1 MRAKAVRSKVK
12 FFRLSPGLFSSLF
25 SPKRLSLAIIG
36 FGIFV
41 RFVQYLYNR
50 SLWADEAVLALNII
64 NRSYLEL
71 LQPLDNDQG
80 APLGFLMVEKLVVQL
95 FGDNEYAL
103 RLFPLLSSIIALL
116 LLYELAKR
124 CIQPTAVPIALAL
137 FASLRYLVYYA
148 SEVKQYSIDVAITLT
163 GFLIAIHIQ
172 NNKLNLKKIIILSS
186 LGSIAIW
193 FSHPAIFVLSG
204 IGLSLLLINFDS
216 NKKMKNISILTIFS
230 TWILSFV
237 GFYLVSLRHL
247 SSSKSLLTSWKDRGT
262 FPSSSFDI
270 IWMLDSLG
278 RFFSKPLGFTIWV
291 DGIAIIA
298 FVAGCISLFS
308 TKKATLLIL
317 VSPVFTTFFAS
328 YLHKYPFEGR
338 LVLFLTPLFIL
349 IIAEGLD
356 YVLARIRYNKFHKI
370 VGGILLVLLLAPSLI
385 NASNLIVKPTVK
397 EEIKPVISYI
407 RTHQKPEDILYIFQR
422 GEHQFKYYAKRYGYQ
437 EKDYIIGVDDLDKY
451 DGVAVSDD
459 EWNRYKS
466 DLDKLRGNNRVWFLF
481 SHVEIKREHEMIKS
495 YLDSIGKQIILFK
508 SPGSF
513 VYLYDLT

>member
-1 MRAKAVRSKVK
+1 MRAKAVRLRVK
-12 FFRLSPGLFSSLF
+12 FFRLSPGIFISLF

-36 FGIFV
+36 FGILV

-71 LQPLDNDQG
+71 LQPLDHDQG

-116 LLYELAKR
+116 LLYGLAKR
-124 CIQPTAVPIALAL
+124 CIQPPAVPIALAL

-148 SEVKQYSIDVAITLT
+148 SEVKQYSIDVAITLAV
-163 GFLIAIHIQ
+163 FLIAVHIQ
-172 NNKLNLKKIIILSS
+172 NNNLNRKKIIIFSI

-204 IGLSLLLINFDS
+204 VGISLLLINFG
-216 NKKMKNISILTIFS
+216 KEQRVKTISILAIFS
-230 TWILSFV
+230 SWILSFV
-237 GFYLVSLRHL
+237 VFYFVSLRHL
-247 SSSKSLLTSWKDRGT
+247 SSSKGLLTSWKAHGA

-308 TKKATLLIL
+308 TKKATLFIL

-338 LVLFLTPLFIL
+338 LVLFLAPLFIL
-349 IIAEGLD
+349 IIAEGSD
-356 YVLARIRYNKFHKI
+356 YIINRIRDNKFYKI
-370 VGGILLVLLLAPSLI
+370 VGVIVLVLLLTPPLI
-385 NASNLIVKPTVK
+385 NASNIIVKPTVK

-407 RTHQKPEDILYIFQR
+407 KTHQKPEDILYIFQR

-451 DGVAVSDD
+451 DGVAVSDE

-466 DLDKLRGNNRVWFLF
+466 DLDKLRGKNRVWFLF

-495 YLDSIGKQIILFK
+495 YLDSIGKQIIFFK